1 MNAVVAG
8 PKRGAGNVDLK
19 SEGKMSRMKI
29 ASVIAACALA
39 SCATPDKAGAPSAV
53 SPDAPSGA
61 IRARPMISAPLDVS
75 KPLSRIVFASCAEE
89 NEDQSLWD
97 KIAGENADLLL
108 FIGDNVYGDVRSND
122 PALPELKAAYMRLAD
137 SAPFARARAA
147 SPMLTTWDDHDFGM
161 NDGGADHR
169 YKEQSEALFEFVWNV
184 SDERA
189 QRPGVYGS
197 WTIGEAGKRVQVIM
211 LDTRF
216 FRSPLKPTDE
226 MGAHGKERWLP
237 DADPSKTMLGDAQWA
252 WLEEELKK
260 PAELHLLVSSIQVM
274 SEGHGWEAWRE
285 FPLEREKLYDVI
297 DRTGAKNVI
306 VLSGDRHSAALYE
319 RKDVIG
325 YPLFEATSSSINLP
339 AAKWRAE
346 SGDTYV
352 EEDPNRLGAMIYD
365 ANYGVIDIDW
375 ASKTAAFAIRGPN
388 GANYLSATRALAGT
402 E

>member
-1 MNAVVAG
+1 
-8 PKRGAGNVDLK
+8 
-19 SEGKMSRMKI
+19 MSRAKI
-29 ASVIAACALA
+29 AVLLAARALAACA
-39 SCATPDKAGAPSAV
+39 TPEKTDAPAAV
-53 SPDAPSGA
+53 APEAPSGA
-61 IRARPMISAPLDVS
+61 IRARPIVSAPLDQS
-75 KPLSRIVFASCAEE
+75 KTLSRIVFASCAQQ

-97 KIAGENADLLL
+97 KIAGEKADLFLY
-108 FIGDNVYGDVRSND
+108 IGDNVYGDVRSND
-122 PALPELKAAYMRLAD
+122 AALPELKAAYMRLAD

-161 NDGGADHR
+161 NDAGGDYR
-169 YKEQSEALFEFVWNV
+169 LKEQSEALFEYVWDV
-184 SDERA
+184 TDERA
-189 QRPGVYGS
+189 MRPGVYGA
-197 WTIGEAGKRVQVIM
+197 WTIGEAGKRVQIIM

-226 MGAHGKERWLP
+226 QGARGKERWLP
-237 DADPSKTMLGDAQWA
+237 DADPAKTMLGAEQWA
-252 WLEEELKK
+252 WLEEELKE
-260 PAELHLLVSSIQVM
+260 PADLRLLVSSIQVM
-274 SEGHGWEAWRE
+274 AEGHGWEAWRE

-297 DRTGAKNVI
+297 ERTGAKNVLI
-306 VLSGDRHSAALYE
+306 LSGDRHSAALYE

-346 SGDTYV
+346 SGETYV

-375 ASKTAAFAIRGPN
+375 AAKSATVTIRG
-388 GANYLSATRALAGT
+388 GAGKSFLSATRAMTVT

>member
-169 YKEQSEALFEFVWNV
+169 YKEQSEALFEFWWNV

-189 QRPGVYGS
+189 Q
-197 WTIGEAGKRVQVIM
+197 
-211 LDTRF
+211 
-216 FRSPLKPTDE
+216 
-226 MGAHGKERWLP
+226 
-237 DADPSKTMLGDAQWA
+237 
-252 WLEEELKK
+252 
-260 PAELHLLVSSIQVM
+260 
-274 SEGHGWEAWRE
+274 
-285 FPLEREKLYDVI
+285 
-297 DRTGAKNVI
+297 
-306 VLSGDRHSAALYE
+306 
-319 RKDVIG
+319 
-325 YPLFEATSSSINLP
+325 
-339 AAKWRAE
+339 
-346 SGDTYV
+346 
-352 EEDPNRLGAMIYD
+352 
-365 ANYGVIDIDW
+365 
-375 ASKTAAFAIRGPN
+375 
-388 GANYLSATRALAGT
+388 
-402 E
+402 